1 MSEERTYTPFI
12 YLATDIHQAASD
24 MLQQIGALSILKH
37 LETSDHARVLERM
50 EMRDLSKAVDKVVKA
65 LRNYEALVAA
75 KVKAA
80 TREQYEDAAEV
91 L

>member
-12 YLATDIHQAASD
+12 YLATDIRQAASD
-24 MLQQIGALSILKH
+24 MIEEIGALSALNH
-37 LETSDHARVLERM
+37 LETSDQAGCHKRLA
-50 EMRDLSKAVDKVVKA
+50 MRDLSKAVKKAAKA
-65 LRNYEALVAA
+65 LRNYEALIAA
-75 KVKAA
+75 KVEKA